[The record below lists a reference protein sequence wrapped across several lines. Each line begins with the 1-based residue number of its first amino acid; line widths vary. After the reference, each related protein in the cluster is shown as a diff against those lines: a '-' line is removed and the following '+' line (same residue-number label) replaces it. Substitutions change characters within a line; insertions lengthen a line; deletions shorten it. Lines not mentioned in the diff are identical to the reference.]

1 LLWASHDAYPDGAMP
16 PNLIFKDHYE
26 SAYDSVALTQQQLL
40 YYIVFTSLS
49 RTIFNF
55 LFLFLINYL
64 RILQIHFLSRTILLS
79 GVKELHPYQKFG
91 KTSMLT
97 INTNPAYFLQLFKNT
112 TSVIRCQALLK
123 LFWSTSP
130 IF

>member
-1 LLWASHDAYPDGAMP
+1 MP

-55 LFLFLINYL
+55 LFLFNYL
-64 RILQIHFLSRTILLS
+64 RILQIHFFVKNYFIERGK
-79 GVKELHPYQKFG
+79 GVAPLPKVR
-91 KTSMLT
+91 
-97 INTNPAYFLQLFKNT
+97 KNFH
-112 TSVIRCQALLK
+112 ANY
-123 LFWSTSP
+123 
-130 IF
+130 